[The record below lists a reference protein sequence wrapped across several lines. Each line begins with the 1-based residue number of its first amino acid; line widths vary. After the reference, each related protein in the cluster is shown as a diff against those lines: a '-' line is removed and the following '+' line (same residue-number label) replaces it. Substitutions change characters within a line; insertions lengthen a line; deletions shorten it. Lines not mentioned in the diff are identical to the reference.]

1 MTMIHSITEF
11 RPDMTKEEKLFQC
24 AFRILL
30 DQCPENP
37 RRYLCR
43 ESDEYDEEACLRCW
57 SDYLFDVVNG
67 RI

>member
-1 MTMIHSITEF
+1 MIMIRSIAEN
-11 RPDMTKEEKLFQC
+11 RPNMTKEEKLFRC
-24 AFRILL
+24 AFQILL
-30 DQCPENP
+30 DQCPEDP

>member
-1 MTMIHSITEF
+1 MIYSLENPSA
-11 RPDMTKEEKLFQC
+11 RTKEEKLFQC

-30 DQCPENP
+30 DQCPVDP

-57 SDYLFDVVNG
+57 SDYLFDVANG

>member
-1 MTMIHSITEF
+1 MIHSAENPPA
-11 RPDMTKEEKLFQC
+11 RTKEEKLFQC

-30 DQCPENP
+30 DQCPVDP
-37 RRYLCR
+37 RQYLCR
-43 ESDEYDEEACLRCW
+43 ESEEFDEEACLRCW